1 MSLSRD
7 IADTVRRAGQMTVSE
22 ILAAFKHEDE
32 QRLAYAVSNAA
43 YNGWIIGPKSRAL
56 IPTVVY
62 RASTETSFRGP
73 ACAEEVAISWATMD
87 DRWRSQ
93 AGEIEYEDHPRSLA
107 APRILWRGSPPPAR
121 SSCGSSAAMMVAHSP
136 GIYSATPT
144 RFVRQVDDAEVKR
157 RTLRGES
164 QTKIARD
171 LNISRAAVCSA
182 RRRLKRQ
189 NEVPVPVKLGG
200 RRRKYE

>member
-1 MSLSRD
+1 
-7 IADTVRRAGQMTVSE
+7 
-22 ILAAFKHEDE
+22 
-32 QRLAYAVSNAA
+32 VSNAA

-56 IPTVVY
+56 IPSVVY

-93 AGEIEYEDHPRSLA
+93 AGEIEYEDHPRSVA

-121 SSCGSSAAMMVAHSP
+121 SSCGSSAAMMVGASP
-136 GIYSATPT
+136 GIYNEPPS

-164 QTKIARD
+164 QHRIAAA
-171 LNISRAAVCSA
+171 LGVSRAQVCSA
-182 RRRLKRQ
+182 RRRIKQ
-189 NEVPVPVKLGG
+189 AHGTSFSVHTGSKTS
-200 RRRKYE
+200 KYE